1 MVRILKVKVRTA
13 TPQDSKELVNLADEL
28 IRLND
33 WTGRELM
40 LQETFQDSN
49 CKVYVAE
56 VDEKIVGFIELRVF
70 SDFVE
75 GTLIAIIQNL
85 VVKRGSR
92 NLGVGSNL
100 IEQVIEEAEKR
111 CVNEIHVWTE
121 FDNQQAINFYTGQGF
136 KKRAVLLEKETQ

>member
-75 GTLIAIIQNL
+75 GTLIAFIQNL
-85 VVKRGSR
+85 VVKKGFR

-100 IEQVIEEAEKR
+100 VEQVIEEAEKR
-111 CVNEIHVWTE
+111 SVNEIHVWTE